1 MLSGGIL
8 MLDNNPRGTICIED
22 IEMGMTRYVRKV
34 ISDQDIEKFAE
45 ISTDHNPVHLDDEYA
60 RDTIFEGRIAHGML
74 TAGLVSAV
82 IGEQLPGH
90 GTIYMSQN
98 LKFLAPVRPGDLV
111 HAEVKVID
119 MVIDKRRVKLD
130 CRCEVNGKN
139 VLVGEAM
146 VLAPSRKFD

>member
-1 MLSGGIL
+1 

-22 IEMGMTRYVRKV
+22 IEMGMTRYIRKV
-34 ISDQDIEKFAE
+34 ITDRDIEQFAE

-74 TAGLVSAV
+74 TAGLISAV

-111 HAEVKVID
+111 HAEVKVVD

-139 VLVGEAM
+139 VLVGEAI